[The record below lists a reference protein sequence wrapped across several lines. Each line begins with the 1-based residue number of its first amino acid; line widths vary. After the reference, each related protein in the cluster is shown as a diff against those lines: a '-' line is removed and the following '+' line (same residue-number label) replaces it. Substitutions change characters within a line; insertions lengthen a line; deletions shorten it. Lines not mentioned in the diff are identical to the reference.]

1 MNFRLFF
8 SLLLLTSSIGFS
20 QISSGEYDSGL
31 NIAYNPKNKLVTGYF
46 ENYTGMDETTGNLR
60 FSCIFYFEGFNNNG
74 KIKITSYYPLD
85 KKEDLIDGEIQIDTS
100 NKIKIKLS
108 EEHGG
113 CWNVAH
119 FADEFTT
126 FEIQTPKNWIEI
138 RYIAINKAYF
148 YGAKDDNTKKKSYLT
163 KGDIIYIDKIE
174 NNWIHC
180 HYFGNKTSE
189 GWLKLESTNKI

>member
-8 SLLLLTSSIGFS
+8 SLLLLTCSIGFS

-46 ENYTGMDETTGNLR
+46 ENYTGMDETTGNPR
-60 FSCIFYFEGFNNNG
+60 FSCIFYLEGFNNNG
-74 KIKITSYYPLD
+74 KIKITSYYPID
-85 KKEDLIDGEIQIDTS
+85 KKEDLIDGEIQIVTS

-148 YGAKDDNTKKKSYLT
+148 YGAKDDKTKKKSYLI